1 MGSLLG
7 TIRSYAENPS
17 IFSKIVPRLI
27 YIYIYRPPSPEHI
40 YLELDC
46 SMTDDHP
53 PAEMPI
59 YEQVDESFHH
69 VHDHMYII
77 NDQVIECHNPGY
89 GIMA

>member
-1 MGSLLG
+1 
-7 TIRSYAENPS
+7 
-17 IFSKIVPRLI
+17 
-27 YIYIYRPPSPEHI
+27 
-40 YLELDC
+40 
-46 SMTDDHP
+46 MTDDHP

-89 GIMA
+89 GMRKNIIELHYKFSKYSEC

>member
-1 MGSLLG
+1 
-7 TIRSYAENPS
+7 
-17 IFSKIVPRLI
+17 
-27 YIYIYRPPSPEHI
+27 
-40 YLELDC
+40 
-46 SMTDDHP
+46 MTDNHP